1 MAKDFSTLKTES
13 RVQKEISEATRKT
26 GQQDTAPAEEAERR
40 KAERKTRGR
49 KGAKQPRLSVAF
61 STDNYDYIQ
70 ICSRVTGVN
79 MIDFV
84 NMVIQKHREAHPEE
98 YAAAKDFLKRFDLTV
113 AEAEALERQAPE
125 GIEND

>member
-61 STDNYDYIQ
+61 STDNYDYIR
-70 ICSRVTGVN
+70 ICSCLLSCTAFSVS
-79 MIDFV
+79 D
-84 NMVIQKHREAHPEE
+84 ES
-98 YAAAKDFLKRFDLTV
+98 
-113 AEAEALERQAPE
+113 
-125 GIEND
+125 